1 MYTATV
7 TIPAICNSL
16 RDHSGQTDRDGIAV
30 YQLHLRNLSEIYHVT
45 MIDKQFSMLA
55 SFWKYVVKEDN
66 SNNRYNKMADRINKL
81 CCIYRILAVSSS
93 CQYHS
98 G

>member
-1 MYTATV
+1 
-7 TIPAICNSL
+7 
-16 RDHSGQTDRDGIAV
+16 
-30 YQLHLRNLSEIYHVT
+30 